1 MGTIDLIE
9 RKGDAAPMTKH
20 LSAAWTLPRTLAR
33 HRFLVRQL
41 AWRAFAARHAG
52 SYLGWLWTPLSTAVQ
67 FALYMVVFSA
77 ILQIK
82 IEGLGIDIARR
93 PGVGFGVFLIT
104 GLVPFLALNDVVL
117 RAARVFRAH
126 ASLVQ
131 RVRMPPEVLVISDVA
146 GTLMHHAISLALV
159 VVFCLWKGHL
169 ALAGVPWLVFG
180 LGLLV
185 LWIIGAALW
194 VSIVGAFLPD
204 VAEVMGLAM
213 QVLFYAA
220 PIVYP
225 LALVRTEWV
234 RTVIESNPVTPLVGV
249 LRAGL
254 LGASPPS
261 PAAIACVAAGG
272 ILTVVLGAATL
283 DRWRASIPDLV

>member
-1 MGTIDLIE
+1 
-9 RKGDAAPMTKH
+9 MTRH
-20 LSAAWTLPRTLAR
+20 LSAALRLPRTLGR

-52 SYLGWLWTPLSTAVQ
+52 SYLGWLWTPVTTAVQ

-82 IEGLGIDIARR
+82 IDGLGIDIARR
-93 PGVGFGVFLIT
+93 PVVGFGVFLIT

-131 RVRMPPEVLVISDVA
+131 RVRMPPEVLVISDAA
-146 GTLMHHAISLALV
+146 GTLMHHAISFALV
-159 VVFCLWKGHL
+159 VAFCLWKGHL
-169 ALAGVPWLVFG
+169 GLGGVPWLICG

-185 LWIIGAALW
+185 LWIIGASLW

-204 VAEVMGLAM
+204 VAEVMGLVM

-234 RTVIESNPVTPLVGV
+234 RTVIEKQPRDAAPRSTASRPPRCRAAVPGGHRVRRYRRNPGCGHRCGGAGQVAGFDSRPGV
-249 LRAGL
+249 
-254 LGASPPS
+254 
-261 PAAIACVAAGG
+261 IF
-272 ILTVVLGAATL
+272 
-283 DRWRASIPDLV
+283 WN